1 MTAYF
6 ASFAPFAPLREIF
19 FAQSVM
25 PIISWSLIAPEVIV
39 CITAVLVMLVDA
51 FARPTQRWITGGI
64 SLAGLIV
71 AAVATV
77 WLWANGT
84 ASSDAFNGMI
94 VLDELRLGFT
104 LIFVLVAGL
113 TLLISTVWVHGEQL
127 PAGEFHSLLLFA
139 TVGMMF
145 MASGNDLVIIF
156 LGLEILS
163 IATYVMAG
171 FRRTDVRSNESS
183 LKYFI
188 LGSFSSAFLLYGIAL
203 VYGATSIA
211 EPGPGGSLSRIVA
224 GTTNIAEIASRLGQ
238 AQYPALLYAGAAM
251 MLVGF
256 GFKIATAPFHI
267 WTPDV
272 YEGAPTPVTAFMA
285 AGPKA
290 AGFASFIRVF
300 VFGLPF
306 VVSASNAGNG
316 NLHQAWVATLVV
328 MAILTMTLGNVVA
341 IVQNNVKRMLAY
353 SSIAHAGYALVGFVA
368 AGAASD
374 LAQRNAAITAVVFY
388 LLSYAVM
395 NIGAFAVV
403 QLIARSGD
411 RRTAFEDY
419 RGIGFESPVLAFS
432 LSLFMLSLLGMPL
445 TAGFMGK
452 IMVFGAAIDQK
463 YYGLVI
469 VGVLNS
475 AVSAYYYLRLI
486 VVMFFGERTMAWSA
500 PRIPASVA
508 LALVITVLGVLY
520 LGIFPGRVINAL
532 QTKIDSQLFT
542 KQLIHRLRR

>member
-1 MTAYF
+1 M
-6 ASFAPFAPLREIF
+6 SF
-19 FAQSVM
+19 FAQSMM
-25 PIISWSLIAPEVIV
+25 PIINWALIAPEVIV
-39 CITAVLVMLVDA
+39 CAAAVVVMLVDA

-64 SLAGLIV
+64 SFAGII
-71 AAVATV
+71 AAAISTF
-77 WLWANGT
+77 WLWSTGT
-84 ASSDAFNGMI
+84 TSSDAFSGMI

-104 LIFVLVAGL
+104 LIFLLVSGL
-113 TLLISTVWVHGEQL
+113 TLLLSTVWVHAENL

-139 TVGMMF
+139 TVGMML
-145 MASGNDLVIIF
+145 MASGNDLVIVF

-211 EPGPGGSLSRIVA
+211 EPGPDGALSRVVA
-224 GTTNIAEIASRLGQ
+224 GTTNIAEIATRLNQ

-290 AGFASFIRVF
+290 AGFASFMRVF

-306 VVSASNAGNG
+306 VVSATNASGAS
-316 NLHQAWVATLVV
+316 LHQVWLSALVV
-328 MAILTMTLGNVVA
+328 MAILTMTVGNVVA
-341 IVQNNVKRMLAY
+341 IVQSNVKRMLAY
-353 SSIAHAGYALVGFVA
+353 SSIAHAGYALVGFIA
-368 AGAASD
+368 AGAATD
-374 LAQRNAAITAVVFY
+374 ITQRNAAITAVVFY
-388 LLSYAVM
+388 LLTYAVM

-411 RRTAFEDY
+411 RRTAIEDY

-432 LSLFMLSLLGMPL
+432 LSLFMLSLLGIPV

-452 IMVFGAAIDQK
+452 VMVFGAAIDQK

-469 VGVLNS
+469 IGVLNT
-475 AVSAYYYLRLI
+475 AISAYYYLRLI
-486 VVMFFGERTMAWSA
+486 IVMFFGERTMAWNA
-500 PRIPASVA
+500 PKVPASVA

-520 LGIFPGRVINAL
+520 LGVFPGRVINAL
-532 QTKIDSQLFT
+532 QTRIESQLFT
-542 KQLIHRLRR
+542 KRLSHR

>member
-1 MTAYF
+1 M
-6 ASFAPFAPLREIF
+6 
-19 FAQSVM
+19 M
-25 PIISWSLIAPEVIV
+25 PIINWSLIAPEVIV
-39 CITAVLVMLVDA
+39 CITAVVLMLVDA
-51 FARPTQRWITGGI
+51 FVRPTQRWITGTI
-64 SLAGLIV
+64 SLVGIV
-71 AAVATV
+71 AAAVSTI
-77 WLWANGT
+77 WLWSTGT
-84 ASSDAFNGMI
+84 GTSDAFNGMI

-104 LIFVLVAGL
+104 LIFLLVSGL
-113 TLLISTVWVHGEQL
+113 TLLISTVWVDGENL

-139 TVGMMF
+139 TVGMML
-145 MASGNDLVIIF
+145 MASGNDLVIVF

-211 EPGPGGSLSRIVA
+211 EPGPGGTVSRVVA
-224 GTTNIAEIASRLGQ
+224 GTTNIAELATRIGQ
-238 AQYPALLYAGAAM
+238 AQYPALLFAGAAM

-290 AGFASFIRVF
+290 AGFASFMRVF
-300 VFGLPF
+300 IFGLPF
-306 VVSASNAGNG
+306 VVSASTG
-316 NLHQAWVATLVV
+316 LHTAWVTTLMA

-368 AGAASD
+368 AGAATD
-374 LAQRNAAITAVVFY
+374 PAQRNTAITAVVFY
-388 LLSYAVM
+388 LLTYAVM

-411 RRTAFEDY
+411 RRTSIEDY

-452 IMVFGAAIDQK
+452 IMVFGSAIEQK
-463 YYGLVI
+463 YYVLVVI
-469 VGVLNS
+469 GVLNT
-475 AVSAYYYLRLI
+475 AISAYYYLRLI
-486 VVMFFGERTMAWSA
+486 IVMFFGDRTTAWTA
-500 PRIPASVA
+500 PRIPASIA
-508 LALVITVLGVLY
+508 LALIITVAGVLY
-520 LGIFPGRVINAL
+520 LGLFPGRVINGL
-532 QTKIDSQLFT
+532 QTRIETQFFSK
-542 KQLIHRLRR
+542 R

>member
-1 MTAYF
+1 M
-6 ASFAPFAPLREIF
+6 
-19 FAQSVM
+19 M
-25 PIISWSLIAPEVIV
+25 PIINWSLIAPEVIV
-39 CITAVLVMLVDA
+39 CVAAVVVMLVDA

-64 SLAGLIV
+64 SLVGLALAGA
-71 AAVATV
+71 AAVF
-77 WLWANGT
+77 LWVSGT
-84 ASSDAFNGMI
+84 PSADAFNGMI

-104 LIFVLVAGL
+104 IIFLIVSGL
-113 TLLISTVWVHGEQL
+113 TLLLSTVWVGHEQL

-139 TVGMMF
+139 TVGMML

-163 IATYVMAG
+163 IATYVLAG
-171 FRRTDVRSNESS
+171 FRRTDIRSNESS

-211 EPGPGGSLSRIVA
+211 EPGPGGRLARIVA
-224 GTTNIAEIASRLGQ
+224 GTTNISEIASRIND

-290 AGFASFIRVF
+290 AGFAAFLRVF

-306 VVSASNAGNG
+306 VVSAASASSG
-316 NLHQAWVATLVV
+316 NLHQAWVNTLAV
-328 MAILTMTLGNVVA
+328 MAIFTMTLGNVVA
-341 IVQNNVKRMLAY
+341 IVQNNVKRLLAY

-368 AGAASD
+368 AGAAADPGERS
-374 LAQRNAAITAVVFY
+374 NALTAVMFY
-388 LLSYAVM
+388 LLTYAVM

-411 RRTAFEDY
+411 RRTAVEDY
-419 RGIGFESPVLAFS
+419 SGIGFESPVLAFS
-432 LSLFMLSLLGMPL
+432 LSLFLLSLLGMPL

-452 IMVFGAAIDQK
+452 VMVFSAAIRQG
-463 YYGLVI
+463 YYVLVVI
-469 VGVLNS
+469 AVLNT

-486 VVMFFGERTMAWSA
+486 IVMFFGERITAWSA

-508 LALVITVLGVLY
+508 VALALTVLGVLY
-520 LGIFPGRVINAL
+520 LGVFPGRIINAF
-532 QTKIDSQLFT
+532 QTKIESQLFT
-542 KQLIHRLRR
+542 QQSSSAIK